1 MNFPVFLDQFALFD
15 RAELIKSPMNW
26 VGGKFKLLNQI
37 LPLLPPKIENFVD
50 MFTGGGDIALNVI
63 ADNIL
68 MNDAMPQTIEAYRHI
83 ATLEWEEIDGYIK
96 AQVEKF
102 RLKTEDKV
110 NFYNYRNWYNATPQ
124 AERNPLDTLNLC
136 FHSFNSQCTF
146 NENGQST
153 QSSGLDGFRGQYN
166 SELRANLQKMHSCF
180 RSGNFTFTS
189 GDFRALDLSRL
200 TRNDYV
206 YCDPP
211 YIITNAYYCK
221 NWKEAE
227 ERDLLALLQ
236 ELDKRGVRLGLSN
249 VTAHEGKD
257 NLILKEWIAETGF
270 YVHGL
275 KKDYVNA
282 SPKKKFRGA
291 NASVE
296 VFVTN
301 FQK

>member
-37 LPLLPPKIENFVD
+37 LPLLPPKIENFAD

-63 ADNIL
+63 ADHIL
-68 MNDAMPQTIEAYRHI
+68 MNDAMPQTIESYRYI
-83 ATLEWEEIDGYIK
+83 AGLEWEEIDGYIK

-110 NFYNYRNWYNATPQ
+110 NFYAYRNWYNAIPQ
-124 AERNPLDTLNLC
+124 AERSPLDTLNLC
-136 FHSFNSQCTF
+136 FHSFNHQCKF
-146 NENGQST
+146 NKNGQST
-153 QSSGLDGFRGQYN
+153 QTSGLDGFKAQYN
-166 SELRANLQKMHSCF
+166 PELRANLQKMHSRF
-180 RSGNFTFTS
+180 RNGNFTFTS

-200 TRNDYV
+200 KPNDYV

-211 YIITNAYYCK
+211 YIITYADYGK
-221 NWKEAE
+221 GWKEAE

-236 ELDKRGVRLGLSN
+236 ELDKRGVRFGLSN
-249 VTAHEGKD
+249 VTDHEGEE
-257 NLILKEWIAETGF
+257 NLILKNWIAETGF
-270 YVHGL
+270 YVHKL

-282 SPKKKFRGA
+282 ASTKKFRGA

-301 FQK
+301 FRK